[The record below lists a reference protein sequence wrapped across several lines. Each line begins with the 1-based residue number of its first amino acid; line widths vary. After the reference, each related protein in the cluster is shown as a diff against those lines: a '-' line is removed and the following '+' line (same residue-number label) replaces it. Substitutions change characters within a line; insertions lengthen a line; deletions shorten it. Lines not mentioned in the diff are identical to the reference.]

1 MWEFSVEATRE
12 NGEIEVF
19 DFDLNFYNNV
29 LKLGDLLDDIDNGE
43 YKAAHV
49 ISTIVEGDHYD
60 WLNELYEAVIKFHN
74 DFTPVQQ
81 GAVYCLME
89 DRYETLVKAVEIAE
103 SEDYSHYEDLNLYD
117 LGEMIADINGVY
129 NTLKNTGIIPYVK
142 FDEYAEDQL
151 SDYTYQ
157 EDYGYYYFY

>member
-1 MWEFSVEATRE
+1 
-12 NGEIEVF
+12 
-19 DFDLNFYNNV
+19 
-29 LKLGDLLDDIDNGE
+29 
-43 YKAAHV
+43 
-49 ISTIVEGDHYD
+49 
-60 WLNELYEAVIKFHN
+60 
-74 DFTPVQQ
+74 
-81 GAVYCLME
+81 ME

-103 SEDYSHYEDLNLYD
+103 NEDYSHYEDLNLYD

-157 EDYGYYYFY
+157 EDYGY